1 MIAFGFGY
9 NFTPMIRTL
18 VFILILISLSE
29 FFGIHICYAQDAEVL
44 NEELY
49 QLEEPRPYYY
59 YFAGAGY
66 GSGKENNLFTRTF
79 IDTMESIE
87 EINFRVV
94 EGIYFNTLAHNSTW
108 AIFHAQKPLRQG
120 DKHKF
125 MEAALNQI
133 CGKPDESPKNVILI
147 SSSSGSVVAAQAAL
161 LLASNREAYGLGEIH
176 LVLGYSPIHTAS
188 KLYHS
193 LQLEM
198 EKGNIASII
207 YDDLQGADDNITGI
221 AGRTRSEAF
230 ARSVKVLFP
239 IIPDKFFWPSLINA
253 NTEHGHPHHV
263 SAATREKA
271 YRYVNTIFNDG
282 YLADKTLPTDGL

>member
-18 VFILILISLSE
+18 VFILILISFSE
-29 FFGIHICYAQDAEVL
+29 FLGLHICYSQDAEVF
-44 NEELY
+44 NEDFY
-49 QLEEPRPYYY
+49 QLEEPGPYYY
-59 YFAGAGY
+59 FFAGAGY

-87 EINFRVV
+87 GINFRVV
-94 EGIYFNTLAHNSTW
+94 EGIYFNTLARNSTW
-108 AIFHAQKPLRQG
+108 AVFHAQKPLRQG

-125 MEAALNQI
+125 MEAALTEI
-133 CGKPDESPKNVILI
+133 RGKTGEPSKNVTLI
-147 SSSSGSVVAAQAAL
+147 SSSSGTVVAAQAAL
-161 LLASNREAYGLGEIH
+161 LLATNREAYGLGEIH
-176 LVLGYSPIHTAS
+176 LVLGYSPIHKAS
-188 KLYHS
+188 KLYRD
-193 LQLEM
+193 LLLEVK
-198 EKGNIASII
+198 KGNITSII
-207 YDDLQGADDNITGI
+207 YDDLQGTGDNITGM

-239 IIPDKFFWPSLINA
+239 IIPDRFFWPSLINA

-271 YRYVNTIFNDG
+271 YRYVKTIFTDG
-282 YLADKTLPTDGL
+282 YMADKILPSDGP